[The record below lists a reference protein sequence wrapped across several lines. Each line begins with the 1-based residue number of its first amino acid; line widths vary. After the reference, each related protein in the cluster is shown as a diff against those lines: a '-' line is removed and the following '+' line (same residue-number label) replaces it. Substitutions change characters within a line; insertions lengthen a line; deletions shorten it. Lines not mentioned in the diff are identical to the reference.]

1 MQSIVYYLIIITII
15 LTAIQGNHGLV
26 VAQQLDVD
34 VGNISDS
41 SNDNLSQTHTEPL
54 FNENQSQSF
63 FNIDNQSVILPEPI
77 KDNIEQN
84 IAESTGNDESVGPQG
99 PAGEVGPQGPAGEVG
114 PQGPAGEVGPQGP
127 AGEVGP
133 QGPAGEVGPQGPAG
147 NNSIILKENMYV
159 KNGVQQST
167 SEEDSFVTATATCND
182 NDIPLSGGYNIVG
195 DEEGGGN
202 GEINEIGSIPN
213 IQNNSWTINVEG
225 EDIQIT
231 PYVVCLN
238 TNN

>member
-41 SNDNLSQTHTEPL
+41 SDDNLSQTQTEPL

-63 FNIDNQSVILPEPI
+63 FNIDNQSVMLPEPI

-84 IAESTGNDESVGPQG
+84 IAESTGNDES
-99 PAGEVGPQGPAGEVG
+99 VG